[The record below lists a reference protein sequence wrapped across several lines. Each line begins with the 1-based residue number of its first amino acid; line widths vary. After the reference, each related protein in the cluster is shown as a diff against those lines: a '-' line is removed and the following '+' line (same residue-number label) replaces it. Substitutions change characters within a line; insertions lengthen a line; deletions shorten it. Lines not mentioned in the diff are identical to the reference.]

1 MGGQRS
7 QCTMYARVHSN
18 ERLHPYSRQGNP
30 SLRRCP
36 LHFSVKNET
45 KLRFAESR
53 KIKPMKILLYN
64 PDNGVTR
71 NFMPHLWMFLLQALT
86 PSGHEVLLVDGNAQP
101 MDEAGIAQF
110 VRDNDIGL
118 VGIGAMTR
126 MIAKA
131 YRMADA
137 VRATGVPVVMG
148 GPHVTEMADEAL
160 GRDGGPR
167 HADAVAL
174 GEADETWPRIVEDA
188 ARGQLKDVYAP
199 VDGFGQERKPRL
211 QEYPAIPWDKIN
223 LGQFNLVPKMAAR
236 TLQRIGDGWGTFR
249 IIPMESGRGCPYGC
263 EFCTVTGF
271 FGDSIRFR
279 TNESVVNELLLL
291 KAVAKSEGGQIAVF
305 FIDDHFAIN
314 IKRTKSLLR
323 DIIAADAQVHW
334 VAQISANLL
343 RDEELVDL
351 IAASGGKWVFIGM
364 ESIDPTNLAGVNKGF
379 NKPSE
384 YAAVLE
390 RLAQRNGYAITSFIF
405 GMDNDTV
412 GAPEG
417 KPQQITTLPP
427 GRPLFG
433 LLTPWPGTP
442 LYTRLKDAARLTR
455 PKHWQEFIPF
465 AMAHTPLKMTIEEA
479 HAEVRAGWADA
490 YSPEAMAQAVDSLKD
505 KPLGYRINIF
515 IARMCFRGIYF
526 PQMGPLAWLKLIS
539 QTRRTLSSL
548 VKEGFST
555 WRGRPISP
563 VANESIGTGVGAT

>member
-1 MGGQRS
+1 
-7 QCTMYARVHSN
+7 
-18 ERLHPYSRQGNP
+18 
-30 SLRRCP
+30 
-36 LHFSVKNET
+36 
-45 KLRFAESR
+45 
-53 KIKPMKILLYN
+53 MKILLYN

-86 PSGHEVLLVDGNAQP
+86 PPGHEVVLIDGNVQP
-101 MDEAGIAQF
+101 MDEESIARY
-110 VRDNDIGL
+110 VREQNVRL

-137 VRATGVPVVMG
+137 VRAVGVKVVMG

-160 GRDGGPR
+160 GRDGGSR

-188 ARGQLKDVYAP
+188 ARGRLKDVYAP
-199 VDGFGQERKPRL
+199 VDDFGQERKPSL
-211 QEYPAIPWDKIN
+211 QPYPEIPWDKIK
-223 LGQFNLVPKMAAR
+223 LDQFNLLPGILRPLLKRVGA
-236 TLQRIGDGWGTFR
+236 GWGTFR
-249 IIPMESGRGCPYGC
+249 IIPVESGRGCPYGC

-291 KAVAKSEGGQIAVF
+291 KASAREEGGQIAVF
-305 FIDDHFAIN
+305 FIDDNFATN
-314 IKRTKSLLR
+314 VKRTKSLLR
-323 DIIAADAQVHW
+323 DIIAANAQVHW

-351 IAASGGKWVFIGM
+351 IAAAGGKWIFIGM

-379 NKPSE
+379 NKPGE

-390 RLAQRNGYAITSFIF
+390 RLAQRNVYAITSFIF

-412 GAPEG
+412 GVAERTL
-417 KPQQITTLPP
+417 QQIRTWPP
-427 GRPLFG
+427 GLPIFG
-433 LLTPWPGTP
+433 LLTPLPGTP
-442 LYTRLKDAARLTR
+442 LYTRLHDAGRLTR

-465 AMAHTPLKMTIEEA
+465 SMAHTPLKMTIPEA
-479 HAEVRAGWADA
+479 HAEVKSGWARS
-490 YSPEAMAQAVDSLKD
+490 YSPEAMAHAVDSLKD

-526 PQMGPLAWLKLIS
+526 PQMGPLSWLKLIY
-539 QTRRTLSSL
+539 QNRRTISSL

-555 WRGRPISP
+555 WRGRPANP
-563 VANESIGTGVGAT
+563 VANGSLQTGVGD